1 MEYKKK
7 IKRHI
12 GLFVGY
18 GIIGI
23 VLAILNYAK
32 IIENDFF
39 MSFGGALVIAAI
51 VRIIQYV
58 RIIKND
64 EIMKRREIAEK
75 DERNIMINNKAK
87 SWAFYFY
94 ILAAAVAVIVF
105 AILRMETVM
114 LVLAYSVCAMV
125 FIYWICYHI
134 IKRKF

>member
-18 GIIGI
+18 GVIGI
-23 VLAILNYAK
+23 VLVILNYAK

-39 MSFGGALVIAAI
+39 VSFGAALIVVAI
-51 VRIIQYV
+51 VRTVQYIQII
-58 RIIKND
+58 RN
-64 EIMKRREIAEK
+64 EEMMKRREIAEK

-94 ILAAAVAVIVF
+94 ISAAAVAVIVF
-105 AILRMETVM
+105 AILRMETAM

-134 IKRKF
+134 IKRKY